1 MKKTYIVTAIIL
13 ELLVLTVFL
22 AGTGFY
28 TYIVAEKEMQKNMEQ
43 AEGAAEHGTRAMHIQ
58 SERDLI
64 AIPYYYSWNDYF
76 QIRYG
81 QKGIYGR
88 VTLND
93 GTRFDT
99 SSDYWWVY
107 LAGDHTVTKEEVRIF
122 FLDEECEDRHMYDPV
137 FEAECDDLFIH
148 GGKVTASNR
157 TYKLADID
165 YTVGD
170 RVPTSAWKNNDYLYC
185 TKVRTAK
192 NNTEKRLNK
201 EAEKLLDDL
210 ITKRAD
216 GDYAPTKQEDI
227 RTSYYFVSISTK
239 YGNYYTLQ
247 LFHPVE
253 IALSSNKAVY
263 IILAATFILIEAV
276 IAFVMSKLYKNR
288 KEYDMKSRRLSRG
301 VAHELKTPLAV
312 TKAYMDNWDYL
323 TEEERASYAKKV
335 NREVEDMTSLINA
348 LLEMDKIDSGSLKPE
363 IEEVDL
369 ASLIRSVYNRIRPLA
384 EERSLD
390 VKLPEEE
397 EVIIKTDLKLMK
409 IALGNYITNM
419 VKYADKRAEIRFS
432 MTGSKVSVIF
442 KNDSAND
449 KKSNTDKINNNGM
462 GVEIN
467 ENIMKI
473 LGIACG
479 SYMKGK
485 ETIFWFE
492 ADRA

>member
-1 MKKTYIVTAIIL
+1 M
-13 ELLVLTVFL
+13 
-22 AGTGFY
+22 
-28 TYIVAEKEMQKNMEQ
+28 
-43 AEGAAEHGTRAMHIQ
+43 
-58 SERDLI
+58 
-64 AIPYYYSWNDYF
+64 
-76 QIRYG
+76 
-81 QKGIYGR
+81 
-88 VTLND
+88 
-93 GTRFDT
+93 
-99 SSDYWWVY
+99 
-107 LAGDHTVTKEEVRIF
+107 
-122 FLDEECEDRHMYDPV
+122 
-137 FEAECDDLFIH
+137 
-148 GGKVTASNR
+148 
-157 TYKLADID
+157 
-165 YTVGD
+165 
-170 RVPTSAWKNNDYLYC
+170 
-185 TKVRTAK
+185 
-192 NNTEKRLNK
+192 
-201 EAEKLLDDL
+201 
-210 ITKRAD
+210 
-216 GDYAPTKQEDI
+216 
-227 RTSYYFVSISTK
+227 
-239 YGNYYTLQ
+239 
-247 LFHPVE
+247 E

-384 EERSLD
+384 EERNLN

-432 MTGSKVSVIF
+432 MTGNKVNVIF
-442 KNDSAND
+442 KNDSTNE

-492 ADRA
+492 TEKA

>member
-1 MKKTYIVTAIIL
+1 
-13 ELLVLTVFL
+13 
-22 AGTGFY
+22 
-28 TYIVAEKEMQKNMEQ
+28 
-43 AEGAAEHGTRAMHIQ
+43 
-58 SERDLI
+58 
-64 AIPYYYSWNDYF
+64 
-76 QIRYG
+76 
-81 QKGIYGR
+81 
-88 VTLND
+88 
-93 GTRFDT
+93 
-99 SSDYWWVY
+99 
-107 LAGDHTVTKEEVRIF
+107 
-122 FLDEECEDRHMYDPV
+122 
-137 FEAECDDLFIH
+137 
-148 GGKVTASNR
+148 
-157 TYKLADID
+157 
-165 YTVGD
+165 
-170 RVPTSAWKNNDYLYC
+170 
-185 TKVRTAK
+185 
-192 NNTEKRLNK
+192 
-201 EAEKLLDDL
+201 
-210 ITKRAD
+210 
-216 GDYAPTKQEDI
+216 
-227 RTSYYFVSISTK
+227 
-239 YGNYYTLQ
+239 
-247 LFHPVE
+247 
-253 IALSSNKAVY
+253 
-263 IILAATFILIEAV
+263 
-276 IAFVMSKLYKNR
+276 
-288 KEYDMKSRRLSRG
+288 
-301 VAHELKTPLAV
+301 
-312 TKAYMDNWDYL
+312 MDNWDYL

-384 EERSLD
+384 EERNLN

-473 LGIACG
+473 LGIDCG

-492 ADRA
+492 TEKA

>member
-1 MKKTYIVTAIIL
+1 M
-13 ELLVLTVFL
+13 
-22 AGTGFY
+22 
-28 TYIVAEKEMQKNMEQ
+28 
-43 AEGAAEHGTRAMHIQ
+43 
-58 SERDLI
+58 
-64 AIPYYYSWNDYF
+64 
-76 QIRYG
+76 
-81 QKGIYGR
+81 
-88 VTLND
+88 
-93 GTRFDT
+93 
-99 SSDYWWVY
+99 
-107 LAGDHTVTKEEVRIF
+107 
-122 FLDEECEDRHMYDPV
+122 LDE
-137 FEAECDDLFIH
+137 
-148 GGKVTASNR
+148 
-157 TYKLADID
+157 
-165 YTVGD
+165 
-170 RVPTSAWKNNDYLYC
+170 
-185 TKVRTAK
+185 
-192 NNTEKRLNK
+192 
-201 EAEKLLDDL
+201 L
-210 ITKRAD
+210 ITKRAN
-216 GDYAPTKQEDI
+216 GDFAPTKQEDI
-227 RTSYYFVSISTK
+227 WTSYYFVSISTK
-239 YGNYYTLQ
+239 YGNYYTVQ

-492 ADRA
+492 TEKV

>member
-1 MKKTYIVTAIIL
+1 M
-13 ELLVLTVFL
+13 
-22 AGTGFY
+22 
-28 TYIVAEKEMQKNMEQ
+28 
-43 AEGAAEHGTRAMHIQ
+43 
-58 SERDLI
+58 
-64 AIPYYYSWNDYF
+64 
-76 QIRYG
+76 
-81 QKGIYGR
+81 
-88 VTLND
+88 
-93 GTRFDT
+93 
-99 SSDYWWVY
+99 
-107 LAGDHTVTKEEVRIF
+107 
-122 FLDEECEDRHMYDPV
+122 
-137 FEAECDDLFIH
+137 
-148 GGKVTASNR
+148 
-157 TYKLADID
+157 
-165 YTVGD
+165 
-170 RVPTSAWKNNDYLYC
+170 
-185 TKVRTAK
+185 
-192 NNTEKRLNK
+192 
-201 EAEKLLDDL
+201 
-210 ITKRAD
+210 
-216 GDYAPTKQEDI
+216 
-227 RTSYYFVSISTK
+227 
-239 YGNYYTLQ
+239 
-247 LFHPVE
+247 E

-384 EERSLD
+384 EERNLN

-473 LGIACG
+473 LDIACG

-492 ADRA
+492 AEKV